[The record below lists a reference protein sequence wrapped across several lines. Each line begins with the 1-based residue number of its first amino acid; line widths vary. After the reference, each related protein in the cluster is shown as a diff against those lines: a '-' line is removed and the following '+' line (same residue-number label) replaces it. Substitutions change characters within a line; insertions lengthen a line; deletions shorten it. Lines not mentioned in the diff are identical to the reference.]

1 MKSPSLPTR
10 VWRTTQQCMKERPL
24 VSSVEKLNPLQ
35 VTLQGSSDSKFNNQL
50 YIWRCNINLPTSMDF
65 HSFPCCRSRSMEL
78 WVSCQS
84 RFISERLLW
93 KASALPVP
101 SVQCDKRFESPKS
114 LSNHRSSTWLQDHL
128 HNLWRSRVNKDQ
140 PESTPENNPPGN
152 LCPVNDQKGNNINS
166 GPFLKLPCF

>member
-10 VWRTTQQCMKERPL
+10 VWRTTQHCMKERPL

-50 YIWRCNINLPTSMDF
+50 YIWWCNINLPTSMDF

-93 KASALPVP
+93 KARALPVP
-101 SVQCDKRFESPKS
+101 SVWQEIWKPEEFVKSPS
-114 LSNHRSSTWLQDHL
+114 GPWWQDHL
-128 HNLWRSRVNKDQ
+128 HYLWQSWVNKEQ
-140 PESTPENNPPGN
+140 SESTCEDNTPRN
-152 LCPVNDQKGNNINS
+152 LCPLNTEIKRETCILDRV
-166 GPFLKLPCF
+166 

>member
-10 VWRTTQQCMKERPL
+10 IWRTTQQCMKERPL

-50 YIWRCNINLPTSMDF
+50 YIWWCNINLPTSMDF

-93 KASALPVP
+93 KARALPVP
-101 SVQCDKRFESPKS
+101 SVWQEIWKSEESVQPP
-114 LSNHRSSTWLQDHL
+114 SSTWLQDHL